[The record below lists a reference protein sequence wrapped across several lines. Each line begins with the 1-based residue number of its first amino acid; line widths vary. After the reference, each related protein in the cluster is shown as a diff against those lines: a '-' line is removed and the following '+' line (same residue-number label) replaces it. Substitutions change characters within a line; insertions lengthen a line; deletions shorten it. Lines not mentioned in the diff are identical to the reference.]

1 MRAETGGPSRTA
13 AVVWLLATAMLL
25 SACISTTTGR
35 ARSEPDEAGAAEQFY
50 QLGARYYRAGNYE
63 FARDRLERAL
73 ELDPRMAIAHSTL
86 ALTYEQLDVP
96 RLAEEHYNLAVR
108 YAPRNIAVRNA
119 YAVFLCREKEY
130 DEAREQFD
138 RIVKEPDNDDP
149 EIMLTNAGVCM
160 LQKPDAE
167 LAEDYFRKALEEK
180 RDYPE
185 ALLQMIL
192 LKRTTGD
199 SLSARGFLQRYMA
212 VQPATPALLVLAM
225 DIEKEMGDE
234 RARREYMNQLLSE
247 FPDSDEA
254 RRLSE
259 IG

>member
-1 MRAETGGPSRTA
+1 MKAHTHPPSRAMA
-13 AVVWLLATAMLL
+13 AASLLAIVVLL
-25 SACISTTTGR
+25 NACISTTTGR
-35 ARSEPDEAGAAEQFY
+35 ARSQPDEAGAAEQFY
-50 QLGARYYRAGNYE
+50 QLGARYYRAGNFE

-96 RLAEEHYNLAVR
+96 RLAADHYNLAVR

-130 DEAREQFD
+130 DDAREQFD
-138 RIVKEPDNDDP
+138 RIIREPDNDDP

-160 LQKPDAE
+160 LQKPDAA

-199 SLSARGFLQRYMA
+199 TLSARGFLQRYMS
-212 VQPATPALLVLAM
+212 VQPTTPALLVLAM
-225 DIEKEMGDE
+225 DIEKDMGDE
-234 RARREYMNQLLSE
+234 RARREYMNQLLNQ